1 MSATW
6 DGELPTVTDAL
17 LDELAFR
24 YAEPRVCRVCG
35 AELHVVD
42 SRGMKMAC
50 SSDAASPFHWKYE
63 PAGVTR
69 QEAADHWDGS
79 IMYDPRP
86 GDLDVIALVA
96 EVRKLRA
103 L

>member
-1 MSATW
+1 MA
-6 DGELPTVTDAL
+6 DELPKVTDAL

-24 YAEPRVCRVCG
+24 YAEPRICRVCG
-35 AELHVVD
+35 APLHVVD
-42 SRGMKMAC
+42 SGDMKMTC
-50 SSDAASPFHWKYE
+50 SSDAASPFRRGQE
-63 PAGVTR
+63 AAGVTW
-69 QEAADHWDGS
+69 QEAADHWHES